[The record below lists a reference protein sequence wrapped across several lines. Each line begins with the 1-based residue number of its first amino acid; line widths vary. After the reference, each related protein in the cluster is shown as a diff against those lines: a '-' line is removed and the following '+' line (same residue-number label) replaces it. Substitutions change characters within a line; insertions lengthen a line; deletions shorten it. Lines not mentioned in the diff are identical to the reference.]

1 MRAGLPA
8 ALFVA
13 GFLLRLGGL
22 FFNGMVDLDEMLLDW
37 GAAVARYG
45 LADAFGINYGVFSYA
60 AFGLAAAA
68 ADVMPRFWWA
78 PYKLLVLGF
87 DLGVLAALRQLVP
100 RRAWTVVLALY
111 WVNPWFVLHEAYH
124 GFWEAPHVLMGL
136 ASVLALRRL
145 PTAASGA
152 AAWTAVG
159 IALACSAM
167 FKPQGLIYF
176 IGPVGFVL
184 LALAFRGPARPFAA
198 LVAGIVSVVLAV
210 SWWFWAAGGP
220 PLAVADNYRSAFTVM
235 PAASNGG
242 PGLWRFVTF
251 VYMVVTGEP
260 GHVATARMP
269 GIMLASI
276 TEVSAL
282 ICLALVA
289 ALAVAIR
296 RARPQQAAVALSPEA
311 LLLTL
316 AFGALV
322 MSQFGVRAH
331 INHTYTALVLLVP
344 LAAFPGGVQRLW
356 VAMAALLGLSHVLI
370 YGLGR
375 PALLP
380 PDAAARYPA
389 APALIAAI
397 EDQARDPALASLLD
411 VQAGISRLL
420 SSVPA
425 ETIVSL
431 LSVPV
436 FVVACLL
443 VRALLRKAGSG
454 T

>member
-13 GFLLRLGGL
+13 GLLLRLGGL

-60 AFGLAAAA
+60 AFGLATAG
-68 ADVMPRFWWA
+68 ADLMPRFWWA

-100 RRAWTVVLALY
+100 RRAWTVVLVLY

-136 ASVLALRRL
+136 TAVLALRRL
-145 PTAASGA
+145 RAAASGI
-152 AAWTAVG
+152 AAWTVVG

-176 IGPVGFVL
+176 VGPVGLVL
-184 LALAFRGPARPFAA
+184 LAMTFRGRARPLAA
-198 LVAGIVSVVLAV
+198 LLAGIASVVLAV
-210 SWWFWAAGGP
+210 SLWFWAAGGP
-220 PLAVADNYRSAFTVM
+220 PLAVVDNYRSALTVM

-251 VYMVVTGEP
+251 VYMVVTGET

-269 GIMLASI
+269 GLMLAVIS
-276 TEVSAL
+276 EVAAL
-282 ICLALVA
+282 LCLALIA

-296 RARPQQAAVALSPEA
+296 RARSRQADVALAPET

-331 INHTYTALVLLVP
+331 INHTYTALVLLMP
-344 LAAFPGGVQRLW
+344 LAASPGAVQKLW
-356 VAMAALLGLSHVLI
+356 VAMAALLGVSHVLI

-389 APALIAAI
+389 ALIAAI
-397 EDQARDPALASLLD
+397 EDQALDPALGGLLD

-420 SSVPA
+420 SAIPA
-425 ETIVSL
+425 EMIVSL

-443 VRALLRKAGSG
+443 VRALLRKAG
-454 T
+454 TAA